1 MLLILLFFFIYAHCT
16 HWTKQKI
23 ELLFPF
29 CWERLS
35 KKEEKD
41 DVAYSDN
48 IDKKHPSLGEAEAD
62 ETNVTSTDGKLDED
76 RDSLILSATRLK
88 D

>member
-1 MLLILLFFFIYAHCT
+1 M
-16 HWTKQKI
+16 
-23 ELLFPF
+23 
-29 CWERLS
+29 S